1 MILTAFV
8 FIGNPIRQAIV
19 SVWII
24 VFLAT
29 TNHGTYLPF
38 SRRALHFLG
47 PISELL

>member
-1 MILTAFV
+1 MILTVFV

-47 PISELL
+47 PDR